1 MANGDIV
8 KFGRWKLTRKDG
20 TYVYDTYHD
29 TFVTLDYQS
38 YNKIEL
44 TYENNASYD
53 QLEWIEYGINRQ
65 KIYISKN
72 CGFKYISYNEAL
84 SYCNGDTITIN
95 NIKYKFMLLSREDWA
110 NTGTSIAGKTY
121 LDNSLIL
128 TSTIVDGYV
137 KPVFMERE

>member
-20 TYVYDTYHD
+20 TYVYDTYHN

-53 QLEWIEYGINRQ
+53 QLEWIEYGINGQ

-72 CGFKYISYNEAL
+72 YLLENLFAEHSVSPVAVQT
-84 SYCNGDTITIN
+84 S
-95 NIKYKFMLLSREDWA
+95 MPALLS
-110 NTGTSIAGKTY
+110 S
-121 LDNSLIL
+121 LQQFSLICRAATRWRL
-128 TSTIVDGYV
+128 
-137 KPVFMERE
+137 PL

>member
-8 KFGRWKLTRKDG
+8 RFGRWKLTRKDG
-20 TYVYDTYHD
+20 SYVYDTYHD

-128 TSTIVDGYV
+128 TSSIING
-137 KPVFMERE
+137 